1 MISHMFPESDLYY
14 ADPAQP
20 LTTADGEP
28 DDLDT
33 SWYISDLTGDF
44 FLIYTDERKASAKPQ
59 NRKTNISVRV
69 GLTII

>member
-1 MISHMFPESDLYY
+1 MFPESDLYY

-33 SWYISDLTGDF
+33 S
-44 FLIYTDERKASAKPQ
+44 
-59 NRKTNISVRV
+59 
-69 GLTII
+69 